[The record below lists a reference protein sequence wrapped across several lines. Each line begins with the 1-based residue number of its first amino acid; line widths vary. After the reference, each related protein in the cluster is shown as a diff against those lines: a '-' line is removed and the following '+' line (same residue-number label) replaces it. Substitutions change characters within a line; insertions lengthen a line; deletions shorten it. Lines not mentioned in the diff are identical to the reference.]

1 MKDLEIQKPQTSLQA
16 PVVAVAA
23 PEDGLL
29 QVAALSQPL
38 EVTITLWNYLQPEET
53 CQLLWNGELVGTPV
67 SMEPYQTGDQITLL
81 LPEQLLSTEGKNNLQ
96 YIAVNTI
103 NAEST
108 LSYPTQLIID
118 RTPAGGQLLAAVI
131 LPSIAL
137 DGLTNSELVE
147 LGNQL
152 TAIIPGYFDMKWGD
166 VIQSYWGEHAGPS
179 HTVQADEVGTDKV
192 RLSVDRNF
200 LEQLGHGE
208 FAVSYSVRDRAG
220 NISVRSQPVTLK
232 LQLQHLP
239 ANLAAPVPLKI
250 ENGQVHDLHA
260 RLGVK
265 IAVPTY
271 DHVAIGDEIRVLWN
285 GEPVGGK
292 RMISAHELGK
302 PLLLNVMVT
311 YLSISRHGDGPARV
325 NYQVCR
331 NGEIFVSPD
340 LALDVFLQ
348 LPGPQD
354 PTPKTLVNEALA
366 VPVVKSKNPTAQSM
380 DNYLDEDSAH
390 LSADVVI
397 GWRDAF
403 RAGDRINLFWGK
415 AQQPLVRPINQ
426 QDVDSGC
433 YLVINV
439 PNSLIVEQG
448 CGVDIRV
455 QYTVT
460 REDNPNTSYSP
471 KQLVAV
477 IFQIQ
482 LPGGEEG
489 LMEPVFS
496 GASVLNVVD
505 PRKDPEGTVVHI
517 APYRNM
523 KEGDRILLRFCGF
536 DALTGGNPIDKAS
549 YSSEHVVTA
558 RDLRYGYRFRVP
570 LARLMAVE
578 HGRGRAHYEVS
589 NNLGRSTSL
598 PADVYISSRTPV
610 KVR

>member
-1 MKDLEIQKPQTSLQA
+1 M
-16 PVVAVAA
+16 
-23 PEDGLL
+23 
-29 QVAALSQPL
+29 
-38 EVTITLWNYLQPEET
+38 
-53 CQLLWNGELVGTPV
+53 
-67 SMEPYQTGDQITLL
+67 
-81 LPEQLLSTEGKNNLQ
+81 
-96 YIAVNTI
+96 
-103 NAEST
+103 
-108 LSYPTQLIID
+108 
-118 RTPAGGQLLAAVI
+118 
-131 LPSIAL
+131 
-137 DGLTNSELVE
+137 TNSELIE
-147 LGNQL
+147 LGDQL
-152 TAIIPGYFDMKWGD
+152 TATVPGYFDMKWGD
-166 VIQSYWGEHAGPS
+166 VIHSYWGEHAGPS
-179 HTVQADEVGTDKV
+179 HTVQPEELGSGKV
-192 RLSVDRNF
+192 QLTVERNF
-200 LEQLGHGE
+200 LEQLGNGE
-208 FAVSYSVRDRAG
+208 FAISYSVRDRAG
-220 NISVRSQPVTLK
+220 NVSVRSQSVLLK
-232 LQLQHLP
+232 LQLQELP

-250 ENGQVHDLHA
+250 EDGQVHDLHA

-265 IAVPTY
+265 IGVPTY

-292 RMISAHELGK
+292 RIISVHELGK

-325 NYQVCR
+325 TYQVCR
-331 NGEIFVSPD
+331 NGETFVSPD
-340 LALDVFLQ
+340 LELEVFLQ

-366 VPVVKSKNPTAQSM
+366 APVVKSKNPDVQTL

-390 LSADVVI
+390 LAADVVI
-397 GWRDAF
+397 AWRDAF

-415 AQQPLVRPINQ
+415 AEHPLVRPITQ
-426 QDVDSGC
+426 QDVNSGC

-460 REDNPNTSYSP
+460 REGNPNTSYSP

-505 PRKDPEGTVVHI
+505 PRKDPEGTVVHV

-536 DALTGGNPIDKAS
+536 DALTGGNPIDKAT
-549 YSSEHVVTA
+549 YTSEHVVTG

-589 NNLGRSTSL
+589 NSLGRATSL

>member
-1 MKDLEIQKPQTSLQA
+1 MKDLEIQNSITFLQA
-16 PVVAVAA
+16 PVVAAAA

-29 QVAALSQPL
+29 QVADLNQPL
-38 EVTITLWNYLQPEET
+38 EVNITLWNYLQPEET
-53 CQLLWNGELVGTPV
+53 CQLVWNGNLVGAPV
-67 SMEPYQTGDQITLL
+67 SMEPYQAGEKITLL
-81 LPEQLLSTEGKNNLQ
+81 LPEQLLSTEGTHHLQ
-96 YIAVNTI
+96 YIAANTL
-103 NAEST
+103 NGEST
-108 LSYPTQLIID
+108 FSYPTQLIVD
-118 RTPAGGQLLAAVI
+118 RTPAGGELLAALI
-131 LPSIAL
+131 LPTTAL
-137 DGLTNSELVE
+137 DGLTNSELIE

-152 TAIIPGYFDMKWGD
+152 TAIVPGYFDMKWGD
-166 VIQSYWGEHAGPS
+166 VIYSHWGEHAGPT
-179 HTVQADEVGTDKV
+179 HTVQADELGTGKV
-192 RLSVDRNF
+192 QLTVERNF
-200 LEQLGHGE
+200 LELLGNGE
-208 FAVSYSVRDRAG
+208 FAISYSVRDRAG
-220 NISVRSQPVTLK
+220 NVSVRSQPVQLK
-232 LQLQHLP
+232 LQLQELP
-239 ANLAAPVPLKI
+239 TNLAAPVPLKI
-250 ENGQVHDLHA
+250 EDGQVHDLHA

-265 IAVPTY
+265 IAVPSY

-292 RMISAHELGK
+292 RMISVHELGK
-302 PLLLNVMVT
+302 PLLFNVMVT

-325 NYQVCR
+325 TYQVCR
-331 NGEIFVSPD
+331 NGETFVSPD
-340 LALDVFLQ
+340 LELEVFLQ

-366 VPVVKSKNPTAQSM
+366 APVIKSKNPDAQTM

-390 LSADVVI
+390 LAADVVI
-397 GWRDAF
+397 AWRDAF

-415 AQQPLVRPINQ
+415 AEHPLVRPITQ
-426 QDVDSGC
+426 QDVNSGC

-460 REDNPNTSYSP
+460 REGNPNTSYSP

-505 PRKDPEGTVVHI
+505 PRKDPEGTVVHV

-536 DALTGGNPIDKAS
+536 DALTGGNPIDKAT
-549 YSSEHVVTA
+549 YTSEHVVTG

-570 LARLMAVE
+570 LARLIAVE

-589 NNLGRSTSL
+589 NSLGRATSL